1 MIITAEPD
9 ARLRIGKTGE
19 NGAVRVVFPF
29 AASWEAEYGA
39 GAFSLLVQRP
49 GDPAPYAVP
58 LTREG
63 DGVVWTVSDTDTAQA
78 GRGKAELN
86 FTVGSTLAKSIT
98 FDTLVTASLAPA
110 SSDPPSPWESW
121 MDDVLAAGGVA
132 TAARDAAVQS
142 AADAAGSAANAADS
156 AEAVEDSADA
166 AEENALKAEGYA
178 VGTQNGVP
186 ARSGQPYYQDNAAY
200 YAVSAM
206 QSMNQAGR
214 SAADAELWAKGSHTG
229 GETPSDTNNSKYWA
243 EQAGTSAGAAD
254 SAAAAAAASAQAAA
268 DSADAAADVLE
279 SIPPD
284 YSEAV
289 RRTLAAFP
297 QESVEGSVVDFAD
310 GADGL
315 PVADLTVQIEGVQAG
330 TGDPSPDNIR
340 PITGWTGVDLRRTGK
355 NLWGG
360 AAMLAD
366 IKAAVPAATVDETA
380 GEISYHS
387 NAQSTHPFLGVPANN
402 SKPYRMVFKENTQYT
417 LILTFSNTSLA
428 GTTAAANIAIH
439 YTDGTY
445 SSPSRSNSEASTK
458 YTVAFATARGKTV
471 RDIAKITFYGH
482 STIYTNE
489 SGLFEGVLT
498 ADDFE
503 PYVGTSYPITFP
515 AGAGTVYGGS
525 LDVTTGVLTVNRVAK
540 QLTSAEDISVYR
552 SGSTTTSF
560 KIPSFGYGSVVQT
573 KTQLSSHFTYN
584 RSADIASDDRAGTF
598 LVGSSRNAWVQVPNS
613 IATTVAEL
621 KAWLDTQEVILSWL
635 LEQPQTYQLTP
646 TEVTTLLG
654 WNTLYA
660 DTGDVAVKYRADPQ
674 MYTDGRLAAVRKII
688 SGVEDGFT
696 ASHNYAVGDFLIV
709 GDALYRVTAAI
720 ATGGSITPDT
730 NVTATTVAE
739 QLKALYASIA

>member
-1 MIITAEPD
+1 MAD
-9 ARLRIGKTGE
+9 
-19 NGAVRVVFPF
+19 
-29 AASWEAEYGA
+29 
-39 GAFSLLVQRP
+39 
-49 GDPAPYAVP
+49 
-58 LTREG
+58 
-63 DGVVWTVSDTDTAQA
+63 
-78 GRGKAELN
+78 
-86 FTVGSTLAKSIT
+86 KSIDSLNPASALQDG
-98 FDTLVTASLAPA
+98 DTLVVFQNGETKK
-110 SSDPPSPWESW
+110 
-121 MDDVLAAGGVA
+121 M
-132 TAARDAAVQS
+132 
-142 AADAAGSAANAADS
+142 AGSVLRAYVVNSAQPSVNAAAAS
-156 AEAVEDSADA
+156 AQAAEDSADA
-166 AEENALKAEGYA
+166 AAASEQNAGDSADSAETDALKAEGYA
-178 VGTQNGVP
+178 VGKQDGVDVP
-186 ARSGQPYYQDNAAY
+186 DTSPYKNNNAKHYKEAAEEAFSYASG
-200 YAVSAM
+200 YATSA
-206 QSMNQAGR
+206 SR
-214 SAADAELWAKGSHTG
+214 SANKAELWATG
-229 GETPSDTNNSKYWA
+229 GIAGTPSETNNAKHYA
-243 EQAGTSAGAAD
+243 EQAAD
-254 SAAAAAAASAQAAA
+254 SAEDAQ
-268 DSADAAADVLE
+268 DVLD

-284 YSEAV
+284 YTEAV

-297 QESVEGSVVDFAD
+297 QESAEGSVVDFAD

-330 TGDPSPDNIR
+330 EGDPSPDNIR
-340 PITGWTGVDLRRTGK
+340 PITGWTGMDLRRTGK

-380 GEISYHS
+380 GEISYYS
-387 NAQSTHPFLGVPANN
+387 NAQSTHPFLGVPANY
-402 SKPYRMVFKENTQYT
+402 SKPYGMVFKENTQYT
-417 LILTFSNTSLA
+417 LILTFSNTSLT

-458 YTVAFATARGKTV
+458 YTVAFVTARGKTV

-515 AGAGTVYGGS
+515 TEAGTVYGGS
-525 LDVTTGVLTVNRVAK
+525 LDVTTGVLTVTGKYLAFDGTEDWHINQAGSAHK
-540 QLTSAEDISVYR
+540 YYYLTLSESDGI
-552 SGSTTTSF
+552 
-560 KIPSFGYGSVVQT
+560 
-573 KTQLSSHFTYN
+573 KTNDDAVCSHFIDNPAISSSNDNVGFRAYTASSLGN
-584 RSADIASDDRAGTF
+584 RILIRPGVSEVTNTSTM
-598 LVGSSRNAWVQVPNS
+598 
-613 IATTVAEL
+613 
-621 KAWLDTQEVILSWL
+621 KAWLAAQYEANTPVQVLYELAS
-635 LEQPQTYQLTP
+635 PAATYQLTP

>member
-1 MIITAEPD
+1 MAD
-9 ARLRIGKTGE
+9 
-19 NGAVRVVFPF
+19 
-29 AASWEAEYGA
+29 
-39 GAFSLLVQRP
+39 
-49 GDPAPYAVP
+49 
-58 LTREG
+58 
-63 DGVVWTVSDTDTAQA
+63 
-78 GRGKAELN
+78 
-86 FTVGSTLAKSIT
+86 KSINSLNPASALQDG
-98 FDTLVTASLAPA
+98 DTLVVFQDSETKK
-110 SSDPPSPWESW
+110 
-121 MDDVLAAGGVA
+121 M
-132 TAARDAAVQS
+132 
-142 AADAAGSAANAADS
+142 AGSVLRTYVENSAQPSVAAAAAS
-156 AEAVEDSADA
+156 AEAAEDSADA

-178 VGTQNGVP
+178 VGKQNGVP

-200 YAVSAM
+200 YAIFAM

-268 DSADAAADVLE
+268 DSAEDAQDVLD

-284 YSEAV
+284 YTEAV

-297 QESVEGSVVDFAD
+297 QESAEGSVVDFAD
-310 GADGL
+310 GADEL
-315 PVADLTVQIEGVQAG
+315 PVADLTVQIEAVQAG

-366 IKAAVPAATVDETA
+366 IKAAVPSATVDETA
-380 GEISYHS
+380 GTAKYSAS
-387 NAQSTHPFLGVPANN
+387 APADHALIGLE
-402 SKPYRMVFKENTQYT
+402 SDIVYGMRFKENTRYT
-417 LILTFSNTSLA
+417 IILHFSNNTISSPDTYGYA
-428 GTTAAANIAIH
+428 RPNIGVN
-439 YTDGTY
+439 YTDG
-445 SSPSRSNSEASTK
+445 SSEKLLGAGYEANVPKTMVFVS
-458 YTVAFATARGKTV
+458 AAGKTV
-471 RDIAKITFYGH
+471 RHIYKANTNGIG
-482 STIYTNE
+482 TIYTNE

-515 AGAGTVYGGS
+515 TEAGTVCGGS
-525 LDVTTGVLTVNRVAK
+525 LDVTTGALKVTHALAVLDGTMPFSKANNGNARTSVFVLDQSVVNNKRYGPSMVSIKTFANTMK
-540 QLTSAEDISVYR
+540 KS
-552 SGSTTTSF
+552 SGMSYASLYPNEYYWTANANGYWR
-560 KIPSFGYGSVVQT
+560 IGYGTPDTTLEEFLAFLNNTPLQVAC
-573 KTQLSSHFTYN
+573 QLQSPT
-584 RSADIASDDRAGTF
+584 
-598 LVGSSRNAWVQVPNS
+598 
-613 IATTVAEL
+613 
-621 KAWLDTQEVILSWL
+621 
-635 LEQPQTYQLTP
+635 TYQLTP

-660 DTGDVAVKYRADPQ
+660 DTGDLSTVYRADPQ
-674 MYTDGRLAAVRKII
+674 RYTDGRLAAVRKII

-696 ASHNYAVGDFLIV
+696 ATHNYAVGDFLIV

-739 QLKALYASIA
+739 QLKALYASIS